1 MTKACSPLRY
11 PGGKQILS
19 GVLATLIQLNDC
31 EGGIYAEPYA
41 GGCGAGLSLLFSEHI
56 SSLLINDADRSIYAF
71 WWSIL
76 NETDAFLKLLRDT
89 PRNVSAWDEQRR
101 IYTNASG
108 ADLLELGFAA
118 FYLNRCNRSG
128 IIANGG
134 VIGGRDQ
141 SGKWKIDARYNPKAL
156 SARVSRIALYR
167 DRIKISNLD
176 AIDFLRV
183 KVSTPET
190 VNRCFVYLDPP
201 YHDKGSGLYLD
212 YYNPEDHVALA
223 NYLKDEAEFVWVL
236 TYDNVAAIRRLY
248 AGLRRVCFSLSYSAK
263 ERRAG
268 NELMVFHPDLRLP
281 RGWSK
286 RIPSDEITLA
296 IG

>member
-1 MTKACSPLRY
+1 MTRAFSPLRY
-11 PGGKQILS
+11 PGGKQILAR
-19 GVLATLIQLNDC
+19 VLSKFIQMNGR

-89 PRNVSAWDEQRR
+89 PRTVREWDKQRA
-101 IYTNASG
+101 IYTDSSG
-108 ADLLELGFAA
+108 VGLLELGFAA

-141 SGKWKIDARYNPKAL
+141 TGRWKIDARYNPQAL
-156 SARVSRIALYR
+156 SARISRIALYAH
-167 DRIKISNLD
+167 RIRLTNLD
-176 AIDFLRV
+176 AIQFLRV
-183 KVSTPET
+183 HVSAAKT
-190 VNRCFVYLDPP
+190 VERCFVYLDPP

-212 YYNPEDHVALA
+212 YYDSDDHVALA
-223 NYLKDEAEFVWVL
+223 HYLEEAQFLWVL
-236 TYDNVAAIRRLY
+236 TYDNVPAIRRLY
-248 AGLRRVCFSLSYSAK
+248 STLRRSSFTLSYSAK
-263 ERRAG
+263 ERRTG
-268 NELMVFHPDLRLP
+268 NELMVFHPELKVPNGWVKRLP
-281 RGWSK
+281 AS
-286 RIPSDEITLA
+286 ELTLA
-296 IG
+296 AG